1 MAKGAFSPFRYRDY
15 TLYWTGNFVS
25 NIGTWMETIALG
37 AFVADAT
44 GKAVWSG
51 IIAAAGFVPSGLLSP
66 VGGVIADRF
75 PRKPVLIASTLFQTI
90 GAGLLCALA
99 FASHLRPGIIALVV
113 FLSGAAN
120 AVAFPAYQSIVR
132 DLVPPDEVT
141 AAIGLGSAQWNLG
154 RVIGPVLAG
163 LVITVGS
170 IGWALFIN
178 TISFLAVVVTLLL
191 ITIPPTPVR
200 TVADSGWWQ
209 SMARG
214 FSFVRREPGLWVSTR
229 AMLLNTFLAAPFIGL
244 VPAVAKKVLH
254 DEKRYLSIL
263 VTAQGLGAVLGALT
277 VSTLTKRYGGRW
289 MLRFVMWL
297 MPVALMAY
305 GGLSRYG
312 IVPTAMAIGVL
323 GGLYMM
329 ALITFSSA
337 SQTRAPASLRGRVVS
352 VNTTILGLV
361 YPLGALLQGAIGDRI
376 GLGQTTMYAGIIF
389 AAVMVG
395 VRVFKSGFTLPLAV
409 PAEVAA

>member
-1 MAKGAFSPFRYRDY
+1 
-15 TLYWTGNFVS
+15 
-25 NIGTWMETIALG
+25 
-37 AFVADAT
+37 
-44 GKAVWSG
+44 
-51 IIAAAGFVPSGLLSP
+51 
-66 VGGVIADRF
+66 
-75 PRKPVLIASTLFQTI
+75 
-90 GAGLLCALA
+90 
-99 FASHLRPGIIALVV
+99 
-113 FLSGAAN
+113 
-120 AVAFPAYQSIVR
+120 
-132 DLVPPDEVT
+132 
-141 AAIGLGSAQWNLG
+141 
-154 RVIGPVLAG
+154 VIGPVLAG

-178 TISFLAVVVTLLL
+178 TVSFLAVVITLLL
-191 ITIPPTPVR
+191 ITIPATPVR
-200 TVADSGWWQ
+200 TVADAGWWQ

-254 DEKRYLSIL
+254 NEKRLSIL

-289 MLRFVMWL
+289 MLRFVMWT
-297 MPVALMAY
+297 MPLALIAY

-312 IVPTAMAIGVL
+312 VVPTAIAIGVL

-337 SQTRAPASLRGRVVS
+337 SQTRAPASLRGRAVS

-376 GLGQTTMYAGIIF
+376 GLGQTTMYAGIAF
-389 AAVMVG
+389 AAVVVG
-395 VRVFKSGFTLPLAV
+395 VRLFKSGFTLPLAI